1 MKLFVVLHSL
11 ALTLLGSAWGLLAG
25 TASFP
30 KDPEDTLNRVLQART
45 LRVGYTHAEPWVVPS
60 GAEPQGIEPE
70 LVRAFAQTLGA
81 RVAWVAGTEQHLYQ
95 ALEQHEL
102 DLLIAGTT
110 AESPWKEQVG
120 LTRPYLETAVYVGSA
135 PGVMVGADIKDRTV
149 AVAAGTD
156 IGHYVR
162 EEDAVPTYRPQL
174 PDGVPLAAGYAW
186 QLRRWGYR
194 NLGIRLKDESHVMA
208 VPPGEN
214 AWLLALETFL
224 YRHKAQVN
232 RLLH

>member
-1 MKLFVVLHSL
+1 MKLF
-11 ALTLLGSAWGLLAG
+11 LTLLGTSLWGLLAG
-25 TASFP
+25 VPQFP
-30 KDPEDTLNRVLQART
+30 KDPEDTLKRVQQDRT

-60 GAEPQGIEPE
+60 GAQPQGIEPA
-70 LVRAFAQTLGA
+70 LVRAFARSLGA

-95 ALEQHEL
+95 ALKQHEL

-110 AESPWKEQVG
+110 DESPWKEQVG
-120 LTRPYLETAVYVGSA
+120 LTRSYLETSVYVGNA
-135 PGVMVGADIKDRTV
+135 PGVVVGAEIKGQAV

-162 EEDAVPTYRPQL
+162 EEKAVPTYHTQL
-174 PDGVPLAAGYAW
+174 PDGAPLAAGYAW
-186 QLRRWGYR
+186 QLRRWGYH
-194 NLGIRLKDESHVMA
+194 NLGIRLKDENHVMA

-224 YRHKAQVN
+224 HQSKGQVSQ
-232 RLLH
+232 LLR

>member
-1 MKLFVVLHSL
+1 MKLFLL
-11 ALTLLGSAWGLLAG
+11 LNGLLLGSAWGLLGG
-25 TASFP
+25 TTHFP
-30 KDPEDTLNRVLQART
+30 KDPEDTLKRVRQEKT
-45 LRVGYTHAEPWVVPS
+45 LRVGYTNAAPWVVPS
-60 GAEPQGIEPE
+60 GPEPQGIEPE
-70 LVRAFAQTLGA
+70 LVRAFARQLGA
-81 RVAWVAGTEQHLYQ
+81 RVAWVAGTEQRLYQ

-135 PGVMVGADIKDRTV
+135 PGVVVGVDIKDQPV

-162 EEDAVPTYRPQL
+162 EEDAVPTYRPRL
-174 PDGVPLAAGYAW
+174 PDGAPLAAGYAW

-224 YRHKAQVN
+224 HKSKAQVTK
-232 RLLH
+232 LLH

>member
-1 MKLFVVLHSL
+1 MKLFLLLNSLVLS
-11 ALTLLGSAWGLLAG
+11 LLGSAWGLLAG
-25 TASFP
+25 TAHFP
-30 KDPEDTLNRVLQART
+30 KDPEDTLQRVQHSKV

-70 LVRAFAQTLGA
+70 LVRAFAKKLGA

-95 ALEQHEL
+95 ALEEHEL

-110 AESPWKEQVG
+110 DESPWKEQVG
-120 LTRPYLETAVYVGSA
+120 LTRPYFETAVYVGNA
-135 PGVMVGADIKDRTV
+135 PGVVVGVDIKDQPV
-149 AVAAGTD
+149 AVPIGTD

-162 EEDAVPTYRPQL
+162 EEDAVPTYHAQL
-174 PDGVPLAAGYAW
+174 PDGAPLAAGYAW
-186 QLRRWGYR
+186 QLRRWGYH

-224 YRHKAQVN
+224 YHSKAQVN
-232 RLLH
+232 QLLR